1 MQLNTVLLYGAC
13 IVCTLPFLCVI
24 CGAVEMIFDDISN
37 GPDKKENIIKLI
49 KVDVITLI
57 VLIIGIALIIFL

>member
-1 MQLNTVLLYGAC
+1 
-13 IVCTLPFLCVI
+13 
-24 CGAVEMIFDDISN
+24 MIFDDISN